1 MKYAGIIKND
11 IAAAPGVCVS
21 FFVQGCPH
29 HCPGCFNPET
39 WDFDGGKEF
48 SYETLEQII
57 NGLTANGVKRSL
69 CILGGEPLCENNEF
83 LTNLVISSVK
93 QKLPEVKVYI
103 WTGYTYEELIKKN
116 SPKVNQI
123 LHMSDYLI
131 DGPYIE
137 TLRDITLEMRGSS
150 NQRIINLREVD
161 KG

>member
-1 MKYAGIIKND
+1 MRYADIKGND
-11 IAAAPGVCVS
+11 IVNGEGICVS
-21 FFVQGCPH
+21 FWAQGCPH
-29 HCPGCFNPET
+29 HCPKCFNPET

-69 CILGGEPLCENNEF
+69 CILGGEPLCDENEF
-83 LTNLVISSVK
+83 LTNLVIRSVK

-103 WTGYTYEELIKKN
+103 WTGYTYEELVKKN

-131 DGPYIE
+131 DGPYVE
-137 TLRDITLEMRGSS
+137 SLKDITLQMRGSS
-150 NQRIINLREVD
+150 NQRIINLREID
-161 KG
+161 KD